1 MYPIT
6 SDVAALFDANQRQIL
21 RMTGTDSDGNTLVIT
36 DADVM
41 INSFSIDRYCCNSQR
56 LEIGTAVAAQ
66 MTCRLDNSEGAF
78 DGVRFEGMEF
88 LVEIG
93 IADWTQDNPEIH
105 YIPCGVFIPDEQP
118 RMRTII
124 TLNAL
129 DRMMYFDAI
138 PPTLSPWTTQAGTVM
153 RNQSGDI
160 LYFVADLVFPCTL
173 ESLVQQTAVRC
184 NVPFTQDI
192 SSLPNSQYVI
202 SEIPKLRQDVTF
214 RNLIQWAAA
223 LMGTNAF
230 IDWNGELRFAFFG
243 DTGYNSTMNRRYSSD
258 MQENDI
264 RLTGI
269 SYTVDGDEED
279 TTYLAGNE
287 GYVLD
292 LSNNALIGAAAD
304 ISTILI
310 NIWTPLNNF
319 TYRPFEATVKPAPWL
334 FPMDRVTFTDA
345 QGHGHVSILTNVNFG
360 LNAHTQLASRGETA
374 QTNKYVAPSGLTQ
387 QQQRAIERVQRVTL
401 SAVQQAVDQAT
412 EDITGA
418 KDSHVRFMY
427 DSDGGLQEI
436 VIMDTE
442 NINTAVNVWRWNS
455 GGLGFSRNGYA
466 GPYTTAITQSGAI
479 VADFITT
486 GILNANL
493 IRTGI
498 IQGEN
503 GGTKFDLTQGII
515 RTESSDNVVEV
526 SDGRVGFYYPSLS
539 GDTYIGS
546 IRAADYVTIP
556 DMHGAIEINSEG
568 YIDLRSLVDSNED
581 VTSSSARLFL
591 EEGAATLSATAATIS
606 ATDLTLSV
614 TNSLRI
620 NTSTGWNGSFYAGN
634 SIVYVQHGII
644 TNVDS
649 SGS

>member
-1 MYPIT
+1 MYPIPANL
-6 SDVAALFDANQRQIL
+6 AALFDANQRQTL
-21 RMTGTDSDGNTLVIT
+21 RMTGTDADGNTIVIT
-36 DADVM
+36 DANMM
-41 INSFSIDRYCCNSQR
+41 INSFSIDRYCCNSSR

-78 DGVRFEGMEF
+78 NGVRFEGMEF

-118 RMRTII
+118 RMRTIV

-138 PPTLSPWTTQAGTVM
+138 PPTLSPWTTQAGTEM
-153 RNQSGDI
+153 RDQSGNI

-230 IDWNGELRFAFFG
+230 IDWSGELRFAFFG

-292 LSNNALIGAAAD
+292 LSSNALIGAAAD

-345 QGHGHVSILTNVNFG
+345 QGNGHVSILTNVNFG
-360 LNAHTQLASRGETA
+360 LNACTQLASRGETA

-418 KDSHVRFMY
+418 KDSHVRLIY
-427 DSDGGLQEI
+427 DSSGGLQEI
-436 VIMDTE
+436 LIMDTDD
-442 NINTAVNVWRWNS
+442 IATAVKVWRWNS
-455 GGLGFSRNGYA
+455 GGLGYSRNGYA
-466 GPYTTAITQSGAI
+466 GPYTTAITQSGSI

-498 IQGEN
+498 ITGEN
-503 GGTKFDLTQGII
+503 GGTQFDLNQGII
-515 RTESSDNVVEV
+515 KASSSSNVVEIE
-526 SDGRVGFYYPSLS
+526 DGRVAFYFPSLG
-539 GDTYIGS
+539 GDIYIGAM
-546 IRAADYVTIP
+546 RTADYVTVP
-556 DMHGAIEINSEG
+556 DQHGAIEINSEG
-568 YIDLRSLVDSNED
+568 YVDLRSMVDGNED
-581 VTSSSARLFL
+581 VTTDTARLFL
-591 EEGAATLSATAATIS
+591 QEGLATLSATTVTVS
-606 ATDLTLSV
+606 ATDLNMNVTGRTSV
-614 TNSLRI
+614 
-620 NTSTGWNGSFYAGN
+620 NGTQTYDGTFSGQPIA
-634 SIVYVQHGII
+634 IVVENGLVMNIY
-644 TNVDS
+644 
-649 SGS
+649 

>member
-1 MYPIT
+1 MYPIPANL
-6 SDVAALFDANQRQIL
+6 AALFDANQRQIL

-78 DGVRFEGMEF
+78 NGVRFEGMEF

-138 PPTLSPWTTQAGTVM
+138 PPTLSPWTTQAGTEM
-153 RNQSGDI
+153 RDQSGNI

-230 IDWNGELRFAFFG
+230 IDWSGELRFAFFG

-292 LSNNALIGAAAD
+292 LSSNALIGAAAD

-345 QGHGHVSILTNVNFG
+345 QGNGHVSILTNVNFG

-427 DSDGGLQEI
+427 DSSGGLQEI
-436 VIMDTE
+436 LIMDTDD
-442 NINTAVNVWRWNS
+442 IATAVKVWRWNS
-455 GGLGFSRNGYA
+455 GGLGYSRNGYA
-466 GPYTTAITQSGAI
+466 GPYTTAITQSGSI

-498 IQGEN
+498 ITGEN
-503 GGTKFDLTQGII
+503 GGTQFDLNQGII
-515 RTESSDNVVEV
+515 KASSSSNVVEIE
-526 SDGRVGFYYPSLS
+526 DGRVAFYFPSLG
-539 GDTYIGS
+539 GDIYIGAM
-546 IRAADYVTIP
+546 RTADYVTVP
-556 DMHGAIEINSEG
+556 DQHGAIEINSEG
-568 YIDLRSLVDSNED
+568 YVDLRSMVDGNED
-581 VTSSSARLFL
+581 VTTDTARLFL
-591 EEGAATLSATAATIS
+591 QEGLAALSATTVTVS
-606 ATDLTLSV
+606 ATNLNMNVTGHTSV
-614 TNSLRI
+614 
-620 NTSTGWNGSFYAGN
+620 NGNETYNGTFYGQPTTI
-634 SIVYVQHGII
+634 IVENGLVMNIY
-644 TNVDS
+644 
-649 SGS
+649 